1 VSNRAIKKRLVTAAT
16 SVFTK
21 NTKAADG
28 DEAFDEADGSDDA
41 ELSNNSNDNDSD
53 IDIDDDDDDDD
64 DSDDSDDSDESSSFD
79 ADVRAL
85 TGEKGESYMA
95 SKVTTTQRR

>member
-1 VSNRAIKKRLVTAAT
+1 MTAAT

-53 IDIDDDDDDDD
+53 IDIDDDDD
-64 DSDDSDDSDESSSFD
+64 SDSDESSSFN

>member
-1 VSNRAIKKRLVTAAT
+1 MSNRAIKKRLVTAAT

-53 IDIDDDDDDDD
+53 IDIDDDDD
-64 DSDDSDDSDESSSFD
+64 SDSDESSSFN

>member
-53 IDIDDDDDDDD
+53 IDIDDDDD
-64 DSDDSDDSDESSSFD
+64 SDSDESSSFN